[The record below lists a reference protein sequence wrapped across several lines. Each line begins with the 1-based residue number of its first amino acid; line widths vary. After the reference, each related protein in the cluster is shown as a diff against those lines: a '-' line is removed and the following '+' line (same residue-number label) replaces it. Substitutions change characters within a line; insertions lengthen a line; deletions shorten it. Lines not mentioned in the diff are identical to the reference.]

1 MTAGPPQRRAGRSER
16 WSDLAPR
23 FGVATVL
30 AVLTIAF
37 MWLGGW
43 PFRLLIALICGVLL
57 WELARMLT
65 GPGSIRPDPRPGRS
79 ARRAARDE
87 VVAGRS
93 GGRPAIVLGALGGGA
108 LVGAFLLPPGF
119 ALPLLLAPGMA
130 AISILPRNRTVFLP
144 FAAMILLAGWGIAA
158 LRVDFGFGWM
168 AWLAAVVIVTDVFGY
183 FAGRLIGGPKFWPR
197 VSPKKT
203 WSGTMAG
210 WVAAGLVGLAWV
222 VWAGAG
228 VELIGIS
235 VALSMASQMG
245 DMAES
250 AVKRKM
256 GVKDSSSLLPGHG
269 GLFDRFDGMLGAS
282 ILLLLFEA
290 VTEFPPPPL

>member
-1 MTAGPPQRRAGRSER
+1 MTGRPPTARAAR
-16 WSDLAPR
+16 WGDLAPR
-23 FGVATVL
+23 FGAASVL
-30 AVLTIAF
+30 ASLAIAF
-37 MWLGGW
+37 MWVGGW
-43 PFRLLIALICGVLL
+43 PFRLMIAVICGVMM

-65 GPGSIRPDPRPGRS
+65 GKGSVGREPS
-79 ARRAARDE
+79 
-87 VVAGRS
+87 
-93 GGRPAIVLGALGGGA
+93 IVLGSLGAAALA
-108 LVGAFLLPPGF
+108 IAFLLPPGF

-130 AISILPRNRTVFLP
+130 AISVLPRNRGVFIP
-144 FAAMILLAGWGIAA
+144 FAVMILLAGWGLAA

-203 WSGTMAG
+203 WSGTIAG
-210 WVAAGLVGLAWV
+210 WIAAGLVGLGWV
-222 VWAGAG
+222 VWTGAG
-228 VELIGIS
+228 IELVGIS

-269 GLFDRFDGMLGAS
+269 GLFDRFDGMLGAA
-282 ILLLLFEA
+282 ILLLVFEA
-290 VTEFPPPPL
+290 VTDFPPPPL